1 MNDDRGHNRW
11 IDAGL
16 KEMGRGGVER
26 VRVEVLAERLGVT
39 KGGFYRRFKDRRA
52 LLDALLATWAHGR
65 IAAVEQQTA
74 LGNES
79 AADRLKS
86 VIRLYS
92 ERVNPEG
99 MAIEMAIR
107 QWARSDPAA
116 AAAVARVDTARMSNV
131 AQLYVRMGFTSEDAQ
146 AHVSRPAT
154 AQARRPHDCVRRC
167 SHQYATWRPTGET
180 PALLTSWVRRF
191 RRRAPL
197 M

>member
-52 LLDALLATWAHGR
+52 LLDALLATWADGR

-74 LGNES
+74 LGDES

-86 VIRLYS
+86 VIKLYS

-131 AQLYVRMGFTSEDAQ
+131 AQLYVRMGFTNQDAQ
-146 AHVSRPAT
+146 AR
-154 AQARRPHDCVRRC
+154 
-167 SHQYATWRPTGET
+167 
-180 PALLTSWVRRF
+180 ALLFYAFIFGQGLMFPGQPPRKRADLTTACADVLTNVRPGGQPGK
-191 RRRAPL
+191 RRRS
-197 M
+197 